1 MLILTAASLDE
12 LCIKKINKKKILKRN
27 MSACSATNEHLLK
40 YSVYSALRLIGQAS
54 IRYED
59 FPVEYQRLVPFEQ
72 EVKWE
77 VKSI

>member
-1 MLILTAASLDE
+1 
-12 LCIKKINKKKILKRN
+12 
-27 MSACSATNEHLLK
+27 MSACRATNEHLLK
-40 YSVYSALRLIGQAS
+40 YSAYSALRLIGQAS

>member
-1 MLILTAASLDE
+1 
-12 LCIKKINKKKILKRN
+12 
-27 MSACSATNEHLLK
+27 MSGCSATNEHSLK

-59 FPVEYQRLVPFEQ
+59 FPGEYQPLVPFEQ

>member
-1 MLILTAASLDE
+1 MSYAL
-12 LCIKKINKKKILKRN
+12 KKKKKILKRN
-27 MSACSATNEHLLK
+27 MSACRATNEHLLK
-40 YSVYSALRLIGQAS
+40 YSAYSALRLIGQAS